1 MTKARVYALYKG
13 DEFIDLGTIEEMAG
27 RLGIEKQTFYFYRSI
42 GYRRR
47 CEKLNT
53 PYSDTYH
60 VIEVEDD

>member
-13 DEFIDLGTIEEMAG
+13 DEFIDLGTIEEIAG
-27 RLGIEKQTFYFYRSI
+27 RVGIKKRTLYFYRSI

-53 PYSDTYH
+53 PYSNTYYI
-60 VIEVEDD
+60 IEVEDD